1 MERVLTTDDLDSVT
15 DTTLGTTNVTQ
26 TDQFRTYTLQ
36 SNVNGGF
43 LQFAGNVGGTTKN
56 LLVLRADSDSTNTDE
71 NYVYAS
77 RLRLG
82 NTSLTGT
89 SSQVG
94 YKMPEFPANQG
105 DGKIFVSGSFDGD
118 SGDVNFSSFNDWV
131 GSPSVNSPTG
141 LSYTSMLPQ
150 STPNPSYDSVLVYDA
165 SQGASGAFAHQ
176 HLKDFRAPVFLTFGR
191 NDGNAQSG
199 SIVTMRGVNGVPHTT
214 DGTLGFVATRYMT
227 LMAVSMNFLKQT
239 GTTSSRRVNVY
250 KNRTLVCVSN
260 SFGSNVAAGGTVSA
274 NYTFLPGAANSL
286 QNPEDFQPGDVIS
299 VAMEGRINNHKQTL
313 RCS

>member
-1 MERVLTTDDLDSVT
+1 MGIVG
-15 DTTLGTTNVTQ
+15 TL
-26 TDQFRTYTLQ
+26 
-36 SNVNGGF
+36 
-43 LQFAGNVGGTTKN
+43 
-56 LLVLRADSDSTNTDE
+56 
-71 NYVYAS
+71 
-77 RLRLG
+77 
-82 NTSLTGT
+82 
-89 SSQVG
+89 
-94 YKMPEFPANQG
+94 
-105 DGKIFVSGSFDGD
+105 I
-118 SGDVNFSSFNDWV
+118 FSSFNDWV

-250 KNRTLVCVSN
+250 KNGTLVCVSN

-274 NYTFLPGAANSL
+274 NYTSSWGGQLSSEPRRFST
-286 QNPEDFQPGDVIS
+286 
-299 VAMEGRINNHKQTL
+299 R
-313 RCS
+313 